1 MKGSTEVT
9 YKEIIFQV
17 DYDFT
22 PGRPGMWTLSNG
34 DPGYPD
40 EPDEMN
46 IDAIRVMGID
56 VYDVLSQDTIN
67 QIEELV
73 INKVNNN

>member
-9 YKEIIFQV
+9 YKGIIFQV

-22 PGRPGMWTLSNG
+22 PGRPGVWTLPNG

-40 EPDEMN
+40 DPDEMD
-46 IDAIRVMGID
+46 IEAIRIIGID
-56 VYDVLSQDTIN
+56 VYDVLSQDTID
-67 QIEELV
+67 QIDELTF
-73 INKVNNN
+73 NKVKYE